1 VLWTGV
7 LWTGVLWTARR
18 LRVHTEAVGARPE
31 RHSNREWFVDRRTP
45 DRRLQVTWHTD
56 HRTAV
61 LSTWQGDTCT
71 GTFQL
76 PIEDTARLIAHLA
89 DGLSTAAT
97 APAPTPSPNVGW
109 RARLLRKLGRARA
122 DVLPFRR

>member
-1 VLWTGV
+1 
-7 LWTGVLWTARR
+7 
-18 LRVHTEAVGARPE
+18 VGARPE
-31 RHSNREWFVDRRTP
+31 RHSNREWFVDRRAP

-89 DGLSTAAT
+89 DGLSTAAST
-97 APAPTPSPNVGW
+97 PVPTPAPSGGW
-109 RARLLRKLGRARA
+109 RARFLRRLRRARA

>member
-1 VLWTGV
+1 M
-7 LWTGVLWTARR
+7 
-18 LRVHTEAVGARPE
+18 GASPL
-31 RHSNREWFVDRRTP
+31 RHSNREWFVDRRAP

-71 GTFQL
+71 STFQL

-89 DGLSTAAT
+89 GGLSAAT
-97 APAPTPSPNVGW
+97 GETVPAPRRIDAGW
-109 RARLLRKLGRARA
+109 RVRLLRRFRRDRA